1 MEEKY
6 NGVIGIVLNHF
17 NMDLSTGN
25 LLIIA
30 FYFFIIFVI
39 GFWVKRN
46 ETIREYLNSL
56 IFFSVV
62 LKQLLKLMYY
72 NFL

>member
-1 MEEKY
+1 
-6 NGVIGIVLNHF
+6 
-17 NMDLSTGN
+17 MDLSTGN